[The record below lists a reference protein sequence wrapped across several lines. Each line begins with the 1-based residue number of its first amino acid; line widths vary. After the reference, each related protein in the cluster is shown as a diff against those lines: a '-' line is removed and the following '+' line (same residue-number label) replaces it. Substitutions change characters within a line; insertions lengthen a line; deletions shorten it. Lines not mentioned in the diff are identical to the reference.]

1 LTPHDEAQ
9 APNRMPYLH
18 TQEGGRGSGA
28 LNSARKRVGFLK
40 RFGRREGYIPFR
52 HYPHNAND
60 RGQKKEIFLKILD
73 LEFIMF
79 ILDILE
85 MIVFRELMPES
96 IQKGM
101 NQFVKRLPFD
111 WQC

>member
-1 LTPHDEAQ
+1 VTDRQFDPQTHDEAQ
-9 APNRMPYLH
+9 APNRVPYLH

-40 RFGRREGYIPFR
+40 RFGRRAGYIHFII
-52 HYPHNAND
+52 D
-60 RGQKKEIFLKILD
+60 QTLQMIEDQKKEIFLKILD

-79 ILDILE
+79 I
-85 MIVFRELMPES
+85 
-96 IQKGM
+96 
-101 NQFVKRLPFD
+101 QFVKRLPFD